1 MHSLKNQTNDLDIA
15 LPTQESPSEDHPWNP
30 KCWIPNAALK
40 NLEWNIKNVLISKQ
54 QYKMIT
60 QQQMW
65 YTAHQD
71 YSQIP

>member
-1 MHSLKNQTNDLDIA
+1 MVTKTGLFLSMHSLKNQTNDLDIA

-30 KCWIPNAALK
+30 KCC
-40 NLEWNIKNVLISKQ
+40 SKEER
-54 QYKMIT
+54 YKMIT

-65 YTAHQD
+65 YTADQD